1 MKKNKLVYVA
11 LSADILHE
19 GHLNIINKASKLGKV
34 VVGLLTDEAIASF
47 KKIPFLNYEQR
58 LTVVQS
64 IKKISKVMPQTTL
77 DYTSNLRKI
86 KPNYVV
92 HGDDWKEGILKSTR
106 QKVIR
111 ELKKWSGKLIEYPYY
126 RDISST
132 LIKKKISRLN
142 MYGENRVT
150 NLKRLIKIKKIVRL
164 IESHNSLMGLIVE
177 NLKIEKNKKIEEF
190 DGMWSS
196 SLTDSLVRGKPD
208 NQSVEINTRISG
220 LSDLMDCTTKPV
232 LFDADNGGRIEHIP
246 YFIRSLERQG
256 VSGLVIEDKVGL
268 KKNSLFKNQKNV
280 NQDTI
285 KKFCKKIKIIVESRK
300 YEDFMVVARIESFIL
315 NKGLN
320 DSLKRAVAYSKAGA
334 DAILIHSKSNG
345 PSEIFKFAKEFKKT
359 KFYKPLIAVPSSYS
373 KTKERDLIKN
383 GFKVVIY
390 ANQLI
395 RAAYPAVLNAAKSIL
410 KNQRSY
416 EVESKITSIKDIIS
430 LV

>member
-1 MKKNKLVYVA
+1 MNKKVYVGM
-11 LSADILHE
+11 SADLLHP
-19 GHLNIINKASKLGKV
+19 GHINIINEAAKLGDLT
-34 VVGLLTDEAIASF
+34 VGVLTDTAIASY
-47 KKIPFLNYEQR
+47 KRLPFMTYEQR
-58 LTVVQS
+58 KKVVEN
-64 IKKISKVMPQTTL
+64 IKGVSKVVAQETL
-77 DYTSNLRKI
+77 DYRDNLNAL
-86 KPNYVV
+86 KPDIVV
-92 HGDDWKEGILKSTR
+92 HGDDWKEGVLKSTR
-106 QKVIR
+106 QKVIK

-256 VSGLVIEDKVGL
+256 VSGVVIEDKVGL

-285 KKFCKKIKIIVESRK
+285 KKFCKKIKIIAESRK

-315 NKGLN
+315 NKGLK

-334 DAILIHSKSNG
+334 DAILIHSKSNS
-345 PSEIFKFAKEFKKT
+345 PSERFKFAKEFKKS

-373 KTKERDLIKN
+373 KTKEGDLIKN

-395 RAAYPAVLNAAKSIL
+395 RATYPAVLNTAKSIL

-416 EVESKITSIKDIIS
+416 EVESKITSIKNIIS

>member
-1 MKKNKLVYVA
+1 MKKNKLVYIA

-34 VVGLLTDEAIASF
+34 IVGLLTDEAIGSF
-47 KKIPFLNYEQR
+47 KKIPFLNYQQR
-58 LTVVQS
+58 LTVVQN
-64 IKKISKVMPQTTL
+64 IKKISKVIPQTTL

-92 HGDDWKEGILKSTR
+92 HGDDWKEGVLKSTR
-106 QKVIR
+106 QKVIK

-256 VSGLVIEDKVGL
+256 VSGVVIEDKVGL

-285 KKFCKKIKIIVESRK
+285 KKFCKKIKIIADSRK

-315 NKGLN
+315 NKGLK

-334 DAILIHSKSNG
+334 DAILIHSKSNS
-345 PSEIFKFAKEFKKT
+345 PSEIFKFAKEFKKS

-373 KTKERDLIKN
+373 KTKEGDLIKN

-395 RAAYPAVLNAAKSIL
+395 RATYPAVLNAAKSIL

-416 EVESKITSIKDIIS
+416 EIESEITSIKNIIS